1 MKPFA
6 IILILLVLAALV
18 GVGYLWYSSGV
29 SVTFTSV
36 VATDPVSQP
45 EVFGQIKEAVEN
57 ETFVGTKYTSEPL
70 AGPEDCLFYTWTL
83 RVENNT
89 FLPVDTVEIQVTPMS
104 GDILLVGDP
113 VNRSLG
119 KNESMDLSATVLTAR
134 SAHSVREA
142 IVSWYTWGLPFST
155 RVTLGK

>member
-6 IILILLVLAALV
+6 VILILLVLAALV

-29 SVTFTSV
+29 TVSFVSV

-45 EVFGQIKEAVEN
+45 EVFGQIKAAVEN

-70 AGPEDCLFYTWTL
+70 TVPEDCLFYTWTL

-89 FLPVDTVEIQVTPMS
+89 FLPADTIEIQITPMA
-104 GDILLVGDP
+104 GDILLVGDT
-113 VNRSLG
+113 VNRTLD
-119 KNESMDLSATVLTAR
+119 KKESTDLTATVLTSR
-134 SAHSVREA
+134 NAHSVREA
-142 IVSWYTWGLPFST
+142 IVSWYAWGLPFST